1 MDTPKKGNGP
11 IVIIFLLIIVI
22 VGFFVYKNSM
32 TKAPVKNTSAQKEV
46 PSAVA
51 VDTDL
56 TAIDANTASL
66 TQDSANI
73 DAGLNDTPIAQPE

>member
-22 VGFFVYKNSM
+22 VGFFVYKSSM
-32 TKAPVKNTSAQKEV
+32 TKTTKSVTTETQV

-51 VDTDL
+51 IDADL
-56 TAIDANTASL
+56 KAVDANTTGLS
-66 TQDSANI
+66 QDTSAI
-73 DAGLNDTPIAQPE
+73 DAGLNDTPIEQPE